1 MDVDEHVTVPLA
13 VYKTVTRALV
23 HCFTVAVG
31 WTTHSALFVLVG
43 EGCTE
48 GLGVACK
55 LGTGLSTGPA
65 PCGSSEVRV

>member
-1 MDVDEHVTVPLA
+1 MDVDGHVAVHLA
-13 VYKTVTRALV
+13 VNQTVTLALA

-31 WTTHSALFVLVG
+31 WTTHNALFVLVG
-43 EGCTE
+43 EWCME